1 MNTFGKAITAPAIG
15 ALSVVTVLGVLSPA
29 AFAAN
34 SKKVPP
40 TTTAA
45 IAAKNSSATGGAPV
59 DFEALML
66 SATPQDFAKQI
77 QQQWG
82 FPTWWPVPAKMDQA
96 RDHPLTIQEVS
107 VDDSVDDYKTVVTKR
122 KHSTTYYL
130 NNPDVDAAEKLI
142 TGALA
147 GAPFT
152 TPSSDRNSGDKNGKK
167 YVSLEFK
174 SKTQPDNYDTR
185 LRIDIYQAGAKKDEI
200 TGVAINIETV
210 TSTIPGRER
219 PKIAVLTA
227 FNGLPPLPSA
237 TLQQTTARISGG
249 FFGGFSGSYSVRYKM
264 PVAKE
269 TEVETQLS
277 SASGYTGD
285 IKLSG
290 AAKTDKNGW
299 EQPFLWKAK
308 KGTLNI
314 YKSTSTD
321 AQYLSGNIYLG

>member
-1 MNTFGKAITAPAIG
+1 MNTFGKAVTGPAIG
-15 ALSVVTVLGVLSPA
+15 AISFVTALGVMNPA
-29 AFAAN
+29 ALAAN
-34 SKKVPP
+34 SKKTPP
-40 TTTAA
+40 TTAAATAS
-45 IAAKNSSATGGAPV
+45 KSGSATGSAPA

-185 LRIDIYQAGAKKDEI
+185 LRVDIYQAGAKKDEI
-200 TGVAINIETV
+200 TGVAIQIETL
-210 TSTIPGRER
+210 TSTTPGRER
-219 PKIAVLTA
+219 PKIAVLSA
-227 FNGLPPLPSA
+227 FNGLPSLPSA
-237 TLQQTTARISGG
+237 TLQQSTARISGG
-249 FFGGFSGSYSVRYKM
+249 YFGGFSGSYSVRYKM

-269 TEVETQLS
+269 AEVKKVLS
-277 SASGYTGD
+277 TSSGYTGD

-290 AAKTDKNGW
+290 AAKIDTNGW

-314 YKSTSTD
+314 YKGTSTD
-321 AQYLSGNIYLG
+321 DQYLSGTIYLG